1 MYLSIMFKTTILY
14 IFIIIVYRI
23 MGKKEVG
30 QLGIVDLIV
39 SILIAELAAISIENA
54 DDSIFVSIV
63 PIIVLVI
70 IQVLFNYVSLK
81 SDKFRKLIDGNPTV
95 IIKEG
100 KIKFKEMTKI
110 RYSLDD
116 LITQLREQGIK
127 SIEEVDYA
135 ILENDG
141 KLSVFQ
147 KQDDNNNVFP
157 IPSIYIFSNELSI
170 CFKESPFSN
179 SNVFLLFSE
188 INSNLAVFLLFNSN
202 TLIFLLLPLGDSK
215 YLTLTPLTKFWL
227 NASQLPK
234 L

>member
-1 MYLSIMFKTTILY
+1 MYLSIILKTTILY

-23 MGKKEVG
+23 MGKKEIG

-39 SILIAELAAISIENA
+39 SILIAEFAAISIEQEET
-54 DDSIFVSIV
+54 SIFISMV
-63 PIIVLVI
+63 PIIVLAL
-70 IQVLFNYVSLK
+70 IQIVFNFISLK

-100 KIKFKEMTKI
+100 KIKFKEMSKI

-116 LITQLREQGIK
+116 LITQLREKGIK

-147 KQDDNNNVFP
+147 KCNDFPMPIIVDGVINYEVLKEINKNKKWLDKLLKEENILLDDIFYGFYTKNKTFIIEVDNNLK
-157 IPSIYIFSNELSI
+157 YI
-170 CFKESPFSN
+170 
-179 SNVFLLFSE
+179 
-188 INSNLAVFLLFNSN
+188 
-202 TLIFLLLPLGDSK
+202 
-215 YLTLTPLTKFWL
+215 
-227 NASQLPK
+227 
-234 L
+234 

>member
-1 MYLSIMFKTTILY
+1 MYLDIIIKTTILY

-39 SILIAELAAISIENA
+39 SILIAELAAISIEQS
-54 DDSIFVSIV
+54 DSSVLISIV
-63 PIIVLVI
+63 PILVLVF
-70 IQVLFNYVSLK
+70 IQIFFNYIGVK
-81 SDKFRKLIDGNPTV
+81 SDWFRKLIDGNPTI

-147 KQDDNNNVFP
+147 KCNDLPMP
-157 IPSIYIFSNELSI
+157 IIVDGVINYEVLR
-170 CFKESPFSN
+170 
-179 SNVFLLFSE
+179 E
-188 INSNLAVFLLFNSN
+188 INKNKNWVMKLLQEKNLNLSDIFYAFYKKHKTFIIRRCD
-202 TLIFLLLPLGDSK
+202 LI
-215 YLTLTPLTKFWL
+215 
-227 NASQLPK
+227 
-234 L
+234 